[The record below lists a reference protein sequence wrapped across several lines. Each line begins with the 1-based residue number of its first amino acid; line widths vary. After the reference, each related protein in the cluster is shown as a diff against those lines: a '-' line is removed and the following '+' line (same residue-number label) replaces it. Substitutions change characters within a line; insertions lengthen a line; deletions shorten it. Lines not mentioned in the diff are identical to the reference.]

1 MYQTAEQEVLKVIV
15 ESVLNDVVS
24 PAFEGL
30 INETEEEE
38 NYEDI
43 LVESIFEY
51 IYDSVVDI
59 AESLLPSVLESI
71 QDAQTEEE
79 VEAIINEAITL
90 AEMYATGVL
99 NGIQPLIY
107 EFRIP
112 DKIKKVLK
120 YVGIGALGAGALAGA
135 AYAGAHADQIGQ
147 HLSHAKDVVQQ
158 KIHSLIQHLRGGA
171 EHVTQ
176 HAQQAAH
183 HASQHVHNAIHNV
196 AQHTVR

>member
-1 MYQTAEQEVLKVIV
+1 
-15 ESVLNDVVS
+15 
-24 PAFEGL
+24 L
-30 INETEEEE
+30 INETEEE
-38 NYEDI
+38 NYENV
-43 LVESIFEY
+43 LVESIIEY

-59 AESLLPSVLESI
+59 TKSLLPSVLESI
-71 QDAQTEEE
+71 QNAQTEEE

-112 DKIKKVLK
+112 NKIKKVLK
-120 YVGIGALGAGALAGA
+120 YLGIGALGAGALAGA

-158 KIHSLIQHLRGGA
+158 KIQSLIQHLRGGA
-171 EHVTQ
+171 EQVAQ
-176 HAQQAAH
+176 HAQQAT
-183 HASQHVHNAIHNV
+183 HNV
-196 AQHTVR
+196 QNITHAVNK